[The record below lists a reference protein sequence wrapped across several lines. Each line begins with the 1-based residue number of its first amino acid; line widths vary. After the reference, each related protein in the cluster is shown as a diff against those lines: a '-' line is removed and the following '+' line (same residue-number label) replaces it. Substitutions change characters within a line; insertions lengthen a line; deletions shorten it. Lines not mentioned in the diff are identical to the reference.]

1 MNLEFLYEFGLFLLK
16 SITIVAAILFV
27 IGGIVSSSQ
36 KNKASKI
43 KGQAQGEIKLTNLSE
58 RYRHMVQDMQEAL
71 LSSFEAKALNKAEK
85 KAEKEK
91 NKEDKKKAKE
101 LKKAATDNSTTGN
114 NDKKETLAEKVEDT
128 HKRLFVLDFNGD
140 MKASEVDSLREEI
153 SAIIAIAGKQ
163 DEVLLRLESPGGMVH
178 SYGLASSQL
187 QRLRNSDIN
196 LTIAV
201 DKVAASGGYMMA
213 CVANKIVAAPF
224 AVIGSIGVIA
234 QIPNFNK
241 LLRKMDVDFEQHTAG
256 EYKRTLTIFGE
267 NTEQGREKFREELE
281 DTHQLF
287 KSFIMDNRPEL
298 DIESVAT
305 GEHWY
310 GTRAVEKGLIDDI
323 STSDDLIINAVKDS
337 EVFEVSYEVPKTLS
351 EKIGINLEA
360 AFNRIALS
368 WWSRS
373 TQEKNY

>member
-1 MNLEFLYEFGLFLLK
+1 MEFLYEFGLFLLK

-27 IGGIVSSSQ
+27 IGGIVSTSQ
-36 KNKASKI
+36 KNKASKT
-43 KGQAQGEIKLTNLSE
+43 KGQTQGEIKLTNISE
-58 RYRHMVQDMQEAL
+58 HYRNMVQDMQEAL

-91 NKEDKKKAKE
+91 NKKDKKKAKE
-101 LKKAATDNSTTGN
+101 LKKAATDTK
-114 NDKKETLAEKVEDT
+114 DKSESLAEKVEDA
-128 HKRLFVLDFNGD
+128 HKRLFVLDFDGD
-140 MKASEVDSLREEI
+140 MKASAVDSLREEI
-153 SAIIAIAGKQ
+153 SAIISIAGKQ

-178 SYGLASSQL
+178 SYGLAASQL

-213 CVANKIVAAPF
+213 CVANKIIAAPF
-224 AVIGSIGVIA
+224 AIIGSIGVIA

-287 KSFIMDNRPEL
+287 KSFITDNRPEL

-310 GTRAVEKGLIDDI
+310 GTRAVDKGLIDDI

-360 AFNRIALS
+360 AINRMALS